1 MEENNSQGVGTQ
13 EVVSGEAMN
22 NNPQGSYV
30 TGTIGAIIGGAIASL
45 PWVLVYVYGNM
56 IVAILAVLIALGAF
70 YGYKIAKGKM
80 GKGLPAI
87 IAIVSVGIIVLLTTI
102 ICPLVILA
110 DLGVEP
116 SFETI
121 QRVYEDEKMA
131 SAIMQD
137 ALVSIAFTIIG
148 IAGTIKSMRMQIKA
162 GSKDIRFS
170 EQPLSD
176 DYKKYV
182 RTADNNIIS

>member
-56 IVAILAVLIALGAF
+56 IVAILAILIAFGAF
-70 YGYKIAKGKM
+70 FGYKIAKGKM

-87 IAIVSVGIIVLLTTI
+87 IAIVSVAIIVLLTTI
-102 ICPLVILA
+102 ICPLIILA
-110 DLGVEP
+110 DLGVDP

-121 QRVYEDEKMA
+121 QKVYDDERMV

-137 ALVSIAFTIIG
+137 ALVSIAFTILG
-148 IAGTIKSMRMQIKA
+148 IAGTIKSINKQIKA
-162 GSKDIRFS
+162 GSKDIKFS
-170 EQPLSD
+170 EQPQTSD
-176 DYKKYV
+176 VENKD
-182 RTADNNIIS
+182 